1 MTLGVLRPA
10 GSLPARVYWVR
21 RFVVLAAVLAVVLI
35 VAWIVPFVVGKVGDL
50 FSGAQSAA
58 PGATTTTP
66 AAEVGPQPCATDA
79 LGLTLAA
86 DAASYPAGALPTL
99 SVTLVNNGPAG
110 CVVDAGEAQR
120 EIVITSGTDRIWS
133 SRDCATG
140 VALTRELLLAPGA
153 PDATTVQWQRTRSAA
168 GCPGDHPAALKGT
181 YSATLTLAGASSPPV
196 VFVLE

>member
-35 VAWIVPFVVGKVGDL
+35 VAWIVPFVVGKVG
-50 FSGAQSAA
+50 AA
-58 PGATTTTP
+58 P
-66 AAEVGPQPCATDA
+66 VGPQPCAAGA

-99 SVTLVNNGPAG
+99 SVTIVNNGPTE

>member
-21 RFVVLAAVLAVVLI
+21 RLVVLAAVVAVVM
-35 VAWIVPFVVGKVGDL
+35 VAVWVVPFVAGKVGDL
-50 FSGAQSAA
+50 FSSTTSAA
-58 PGATTTTP
+58 PGPTTTSAP
-66 AAEVGPQPCATDA
+66 PVGPQPCAAEA

-86 DAASYPAGALPTL
+86 DGASYAPSALPTFT
-99 SVTLVNNGPAG
+99 VTLVNNGPAG

-120 EIVITSGTDRIWS
+120 EIVIMSGSDRIWS
-133 SRDCATG
+133 SRDCASG
-140 VALTRELLLAPGA
+140 DALTRELLLAPAA

-168 GCPGDHPAALKGT
+168 GCPGGQPKALKGT
-181 YSATLTLAGASSPPV
+181 YSATLTLAGVSSQPA